1 MIKHSFT
8 QRICVEDLLY
18 AGAVLGV
25 EQGSICGTW
34 WDTQFCRGD
43 SHPLNNYI
51 NNANNV
57 CKLIVTSLRKCH
69 KVHNAVRVG
78 HKGFLHSVVHHGR
91 LPRGGDIWTAT

>member
-1 MIKHSFT
+1 M
-8 QRICVEDLLY
+8 
-18 AGAVLGV
+18 LGLCWGWSKAASV
-25 EQGSICGTW
+25 GHG

-69 KVHNAVRVG
+69 KVHNAARVG
-78 HKGFLHSVVHHGR
+78 HKGFLHSVVHHRR

>member
-57 CKLIVTSLRKCH
+57 YKLIVKPQEVPQGTQCCEGRSQ
-69 KVHNAVRVG
+69 
-78 HKGFLHSVVHHGR
+78 GFL
-91 LPRGGDIWTAT
+91 T